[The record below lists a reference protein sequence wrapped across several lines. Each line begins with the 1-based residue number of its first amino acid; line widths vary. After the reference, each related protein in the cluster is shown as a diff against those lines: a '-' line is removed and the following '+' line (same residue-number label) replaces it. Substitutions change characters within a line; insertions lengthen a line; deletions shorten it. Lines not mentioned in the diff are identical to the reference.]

1 MPGPLVAAFALFAV
15 VSVVLAVA
23 DVRTHRVPDAVV
35 LPAVAVGVALLAA
48 AAGERG
54 EPVRI
59 AGVCLGA
66 AGAFAAC
73 LVVHLARPSAFG
85 GGDVKLAALVGA
97 HLGWFGPDAVA
108 SGLALGFAA
117 AGVAGLGVVAAGAR
131 RVELPFAPFLL
142 LGAWARVVT
151 GPW

>member
-35 LPAVAVGVALLAA
+35 LPAAAVGVALLAA
-48 AAGERG
+48 AAAERG
-54 EPVRI
+54 DTARI

-73 LVVHLARPSAFG
+73 LLVHLARPSAFG

-108 SGLALGFAA
+108 FGLALGFAA
-117 AGVAGLGVVAAGAR
+117 AGVAGLGVIAAGAR

>member
-1 MPGPLVAAFALFAV
+1 MTNVLVIAFAGFAA
-15 VSVVLAVA
+15 VSIVLAVI

-35 LPAVAVGVALLAA
+35 LPATAVGVALLAA
-48 AAGERG
+48 AAAERD
-54 EPVRI
+54 EPTRI

-66 AGAFAAC
+66 AGAFLAC
-73 LVVHLARPSAFG
+73 LAVHLARPEAFG

-97 HLGWFGPDAVA
+97 HLGWFGADAVA
-108 SGLALGFAA
+108 SGVALGFVA

-131 RVELPFAPFLL
+131 RVDLAFAPFLL
-142 LGAWARVVT
+142 LGAWVRAAA